1 MIIKKYFLLP
11 VANMIDLTSL
21 SLKFLHKKKKAMLER
36 ILNEITLKIS
46 SRLLPKIGKLI
57 NYSDDDKAYLRRG
70 QTRMSNTKKFQTHKY
85 KEINE

>member
-1 MIIKKYFLLP
+1 MIIIKIYFLLP

-36 ILNEITLKIS
+36 MLNEMTLKIF

-57 NYSDDDKAYLRRG
+57 NYSDDYKAYLRQ
-70 QTRMSNTKKFQTHKY
+70 QTGMSNTKKFQTH
-85 KEINE
+85 ININK